1 MMQGNETEAITDL
14 MSDFIVYSWT
24 EIVLNVSIA
33 FLLGIAI
40 SSIYKFTHKGMSY
53 SQSFMVTLVFVATI
67 VAIVMMVIGNNLA
80 RAFALVGAL
89 SIIRFR
95 SVIKDTKDMS
105 YIFMALA
112 AGMASGTSSYFL
124 AFFGTGF
131 LAVAALVLDF
141 TNYGSLYKSE
151 FILRFRRPS
160 GNEELAKQCSDVM
173 EDFAKR
179 SNLLH
184 VESSGDG
191 TTEKVT
197 FDILLK
203 NNVEPTALT
212 NALSEIDELSEV
224 VLVASKTD
232 VDY

>member
-1 MMQGNETEAITDL
+1 MQGNEAEAITNL
-14 MSDFIVYSWT
+14 MSGFVVYSWT
-24 EIVLNVSIA
+24 EIVLNVSLA
-33 FLLGIAI
+33 FLLGVAI
-40 SSIYKFTHKGMSY
+40 GSIYKFTHKGMSY
-53 SQSFMVTLVFVATI
+53 SQSFMITLVFVATI

-112 AGMASGTSSYFL
+112 ADMASGTSSYFL
-124 AFFGTGF
+124 ALFGTGF
-131 LAVAALVLDF
+131 LAVTALVLDF

-160 GNEELAKQCSDVM
+160 GDEGLSRQCSEVM
-173 EDFAKR
+173 EEFAKR
-179 SNLLH
+179 TNLLH
-184 VESSGDG
+184 IESSGDG
-191 TTEKVT
+191 ATEKLT

-212 NALSEIDELSEV
+212 NALSQVGELSEV